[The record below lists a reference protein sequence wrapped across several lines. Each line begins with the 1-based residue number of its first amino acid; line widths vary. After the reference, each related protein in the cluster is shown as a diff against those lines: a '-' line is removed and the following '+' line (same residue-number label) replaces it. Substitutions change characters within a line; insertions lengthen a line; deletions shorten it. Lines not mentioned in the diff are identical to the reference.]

1 MHDSI
6 IAEERAWLESLQA
19 RGFSPATVRVRAES
33 LRAFRRFLEEAGIGR
48 CQDVGVAALE
58 DWRRRMLERRL
69 CLQTVEQRL
78 RSVRLFFDF
87 LEARG
92 LLFENPARLIRLHV
106 QPAPLPR
113 VPTVAQVLATLAQ
126 PDTATAIGVR
136 DRALLELMYG
146 TGMRLEEV
154 ARLEMA
160 DLDLDTQTVLVHGK
174 GGRERLLPLG
184 RSCLEWLRKYLTAAR
199 SSLLGKERDVAR
211 VWIGGTGSGPLM
223 KHGVACRV
231 KRHMCAAGLPPC
243 FTTHALR
250 RAAATHMLANGAS
263 PFAVRELL
271 GHASMRHLSQYLRV
285 SVLELRR
292 MHRASILGR

>member
-6 IAEERAWLESLQA
+6 VTEQRAWLESLQA
-19 RGFSPATVRVRAES
+19 RGLSPATVGVRADS
-33 LRAFRRFLEEAGIGR
+33 LRTFRRFMEDVGIGR

-69 CLQTVEQRL
+69 CLETVEQRL

-87 LEARG
+87 LETRG
-92 LLFENPARLIRLHV
+92 LLFENPARQIRLHMR
-106 QPAPLPR
+106 PAPLPR

-126 PDTATAIGVR
+126 PNTATAIGIR

-154 ARLEMA
+154 ARLDMA
-160 DLDLDTQTVLVHGK
+160 DLDLEAQTVLVHGK

-184 RSCLEWLRKYLTAAR
+184 RTCLEWLRKYLTAAR
-199 SSLLGKERDVAR
+199 PSLLGKRRNEAR
-211 VWIGGTGSGPLM
+211 VWIGGTGTGPLI

-231 KRHMCAAGLPPC
+231 KRHMHAAGLPPC

-263 PFAVRELL
+263 PFAIRELL

-285 SVLELRR
+285 SLLELRR
-292 MHRASILGR
+292 MHRASILGK